1 MYRSLLVLTLFGLLI
16 SCAKPEDRT
25 CFKGTGEQVSE
36 ERSLGY
42 FHSLSV
48 WDLMDIRLIQDST
61 DHVVV
66 RCGENILGH
75 VTTEVENGVL
85 TIRDENKCNW
95 LRTLPVNIEVD
106 VHFTEM
112 RHVRNEGSGTLTTVG
127 QIIEDEFEF
136 HNWRTVSENYINVSA
151 EVLTVQLHGGGA
163 IVEVQ
168 GDAEMTFYYNLGRG
182 KLLAEE
188 LISTNIW
195 ADNKSEGE
203 IRCSIA
209 GGTFWYM
216 LDGQGSTYY
225 AGEAQEFIEVSRLGE
240 GDLVPLD

>member
-1 MYRSLLVLTLFGLLI
+1 MFRSLLLI
-16 SCAKPEDRT
+16 ALYMALVSCAKPEDRT
-25 CFKGTGEQVSE
+25 CFKGSGDDVSQ
-36 ERSLGY
+36 ERSPGY
-42 FHSLSV
+42 FHSLSIY
-48 WDLMDIRLIQDST
+48 DFIDIRLIQDST

-66 RCGENILGH
+66 RCGENLQGN

-95 LRTLPVNIEVD
+95 LRSLPISIEVD

-112 RHVRNEGSGTLTTVG
+112 RNVRNEGSGKLSCVG
-127 QIIEDEFEF
+127 RIIEDEFEF
-136 HNWRTVSENYINVSA
+136 HNWRTVSENYLDVSA
-151 EVLTVQLHGGGA
+151 DVLTVQLHGGGA
-163 IVEVQ
+163 LVEVQ
-168 GDAEMTFYYNLGRG
+168 GTADMTFYYNLGRG

-188 LISTNIW
+188 LISNNIW

-203 IRCSIA
+203 IRCSIN
-209 GGTFWYM
+209 GGTLWYM

-225 AGEAQEFIEVSRLGE
+225 AGEASEIIEVSRLGE